1 MMNVAFG
8 VLRMILDLKRIFAG
22 ESEKL
27 PFVFEMDLS
36 DTEWSGQYPFI
47 SPISVEGSVSAVA
60 GEALLE
66 AKVSFEFSIPCD
78 RCMEEIRERR
88 TSRFSH
94 VLVPRLENEDNDRYI
109 SVEGDSVDL
118 GELLR
123 MDILLEIPSKFLC
136 REDCKGLCPSCG
148 KNLNDGPCGC
158 NLHQVDPRLE
168 ALRKLID

>member
-66 AKVSFEFSIPCD
+66 AKVSFEFSMPCD

-88 TSRFSH
+88 IRHFSH

-118 GELLR
+118 DELLR

>member
-66 AKVSFEFSIPCD
+66 AKVSFEFSMPCD

-94 VLVPRLENEDNDRYI
+94 VLVPRLENEDKIGRAH
-109 SVEGDSVDL
+109 V
-118 GELLR
+118 
-123 MDILLEIPSKFLC
+123 
-136 REDCKGLCPSCG
+136 
-148 KNLNDGPCGC
+148 
-158 NLHQVDPRLE
+158 
-168 ALRKLID
+168 

>member
-1 MMNVAFG
+1 M
-8 VLRMILDLKRIFAG
+8 
-22 ESEKL
+22 
-27 PFVFEMDLS
+27 
-36 DTEWSGQYPFI
+36 SGQYPFI

-66 AKVSFEFSIPCD
+66 AKVSFEFSMPCD

-118 GELLR
+118 DELLR
-123 MDILLEIPSKFLC
+123 MDIFVGDSF
-136 REDCKGLCPSCG
+136 
-148 KNLNDGPCGC
+148 
-158 NLHQVDPRLE
+158 
-168 ALRKLID
+168 

>member
-1 MMNVAFG
+1 MNVAFG
-8 VLRMILDLKRIFAG
+8 VLRMILDLKRIFAE

-66 AKVSFEFSIPCD
+66 AKVSFEFSMPCD

-118 GELLR
+118 DELLR

-158 NLHQVDPRLE
+158 NLHQVDHLLE